1 MGLIGTAPGQHR
13 GANGGLLSP
22 SRHQQDGDAAEEAGQ
37 RSGERRPAGR
47 GRGAAR
53 PRWGAA
59 TGGRGGPGT
68 ERLAVDAG
76 ERETK

>member
-1 MGLIGTAPGQHR
+1 MGLVGTAQGV
-13 GANGGLLSP
+13 NGGLVSP
-22 SRHQQDGDAAEEAGQ
+22 SHHQQDGDAAEKAGQ
-37 RSGERRPAGR
+37 RSGERRRAGR

-59 TGGRGGPGT
+59 PGGRGGPGT